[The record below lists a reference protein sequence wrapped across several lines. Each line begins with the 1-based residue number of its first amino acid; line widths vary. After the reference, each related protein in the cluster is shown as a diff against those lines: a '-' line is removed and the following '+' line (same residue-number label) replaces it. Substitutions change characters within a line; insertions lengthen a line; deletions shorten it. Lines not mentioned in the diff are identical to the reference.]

1 MSHTVAPNS
10 LPVFDGSNYTLWKI
24 RMRAYLK
31 FVDVWHIVES
41 GWSIPDKTMAEWTT
55 VENRATSTND
65 KALHSI
71 FTAVTMEEFSR
82 IS

>member
-1 MSHTVAPNS
+1 MSYTVAPNS

-24 RMRAYLK
+24 RMRVYLK

-41 GWSIPDKTMAEWTT
+41 GWSISDKTMAEWTT
-55 VENRATSTND
+55 VENRASSAND

-71 FTAVTMEEFSR
+71 FIAVIQEMYAV
-82 IS
+82 